1 MRRSLKLAIA
11 GWLCFT
17 SLYAVDYHTTH
28 PKAWKATTL
37 NEAAIA
43 LYGAQEFS
51 TIKQSLNMELIVPTA
66 MVQDPEQI
74 PIRIRSNIPAKSVAI
89 FVDRQETTLAAVFH
103 KGNFE
108 KIDMSVNIRM
118 ERKGTVFAVIES
130 LNGVLYYR
138 RAFIDVLC
146 LPCMAKGME

>member
-1 MRRSLKLAIA
+1 MSVVLVV
-11 GWLCFT
+11 G
-17 SLYAVDYHTTH
+17 LYAKDYHHSH
-28 PKAWKATTL
+28 PQAWKATTL

-43 LYGAQEFS
+43 LYGKKKFS
-51 TIKQSLNMELIVPTA
+51 TIKQTLNMELIVPNA

-74 PIRIRSNIPAKSVAI
+74 PIRVRSNIPAKSISI
-89 FVDRQETTLAAVFH
+89 FVDRQERTLVAVFH
-103 KGNFE
+103 RDNFE
-108 KIDMSVNIRM
+108 KIDITLPIRM
-118 ERKGTVFAVIES
+118 ERKGTVFAVIEG